1 MGKNM
6 EHEMA
11 IGFVTGLIEIE
22 GRLRNLVIPSVLS
35 YLGMLRAQI
44 HENVA
49 LISMDEIRTLP

>member
-11 IGFVTGLIEIE
+11 IGFVIGLIEIE
-22 GRLRNLVIPSVLS
+22 GRLRNLVIPSFLS

-44 HENVA
+44 HENNCPHFHG
-49 LISMDEIRTLP
+49 RNTLR